1 LHHAVEWSNNFAGEI
16 VKLGLDVISL
26 VGGQVRE
33 LVEFHIV
40 EAVSLSVVLLD
51 DFVVLC
57 EIFEKRREFI
67 CSAGKLFAVLS
78 QVFQVGLL
86 NLGAEPALKRKQ
98 VNGRD
103 TLASAEDGSEAAHS
117 SDCADDHEFAEAGPV
132 SSSLLLLLRFHYKLL
147 LL

>member
-1 LHHAVEWSNNFAGEI
+1 LHHAVEWSDHFAGEI
-16 VKLGLDVISL
+16 VKFGLDVLSL

-33 LVEFHIV
+33 LVELHIV
-40 EAVSLSVVLLD
+40 EAVSLSVVLFD
-51 DFVVLC
+51 DFEVLC
-57 EIFEKRREFI
+57 EIFELRREFI
-67 CSAGKLFAVLS
+67 SVGILFAVLS

-86 NLGAEPALKRKQ
+86 NLGAVPALKRKQ

>member
-1 LHHAVEWSNNFAGEI
+1 LHHAVEWSNHFAGEI

-26 VGGQVRE
+26 VGGQVRK

-40 EAVSLSVVLLD
+40 EAVSLSVVFLD
-51 DFVVLC
+51 DFEVLC
-57 EIFEKRREFI
+57 EIFELRREFI
-67 CSAGKLFAVLS
+67 SVGILFAVLS

-86 NLGAEPALKRKQ
+86 NLGAVPALKRKQ